1 MAGCALSSNNEGI
14 ISYLRIR
21 KGSLTV
27 QALSVLQLPQNKK
40 VFRQW
45 RDEGGIHL
53 TLTVD

>member
-45 RDEGGIHL
+45 SDEGGIHL